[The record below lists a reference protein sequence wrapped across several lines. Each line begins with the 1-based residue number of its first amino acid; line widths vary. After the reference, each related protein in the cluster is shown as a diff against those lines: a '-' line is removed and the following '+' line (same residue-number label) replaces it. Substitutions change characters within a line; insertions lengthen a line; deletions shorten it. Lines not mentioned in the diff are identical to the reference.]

1 MLTLSEETAL
11 ALVVTYPHIDKPDG
25 EPARLQRVPR
35 IRVAQIVM
43 DYLAHGW
50 SPDEMC
56 RQHPY
61 LRPAEAH
68 AAMTYYFDHQDEI
81 DDEIQSEWRHVQQDQ
96 SQTARS
102 PFFLRLR
109 ARGML

>member
-1 MLTLSEETAL
+1 MALELS
-11 ALVVTYPHIDKPDG
+11 YPHIEKLEG
-25 EPARLQRVPR
+25 EPARLQRIPR

-43 DYLAHGW
+43 DYLAYGW

-61 LRPAEAH
+61 LHPVEAH
-68 AAMTYYFDHQDEI
+68 VAMAYYFDHQDEI
-81 DDEIQSEWRHVQQDQ
+81 DREIQTEWQQVQQDRSQ
-96 SQTARS
+96 STRS

-109 ARGML
+109 AKGLL

>member
-1 MLTLSEETAL
+1 MKPA
-11 ALVVTYPHIDKPDG
+11 VVYPHIEKPADG
-25 EPARLQRVPR
+25 PARLERVPR
-35 IRVAQIVM
+35 VRVAQIVM

-50 SPDEMC
+50 SAEEMC

-81 DDEIQSEWRHVQQDQ
+81 DDEIRAEWEQAQQEH
-96 SQTARS
+96 SQGPRS
-102 PFFLRLR
+102 PFALRLR
-109 ARGML
+109 AQRRL